1 MKISDIRELS
11 LEDLKGKLEE
21 EQANYQKLKMSHK
34 VSHLEDPLAIR
45 KSRRTVARLLTVLNQ
60 KLTQQ

>member
-1 MKISDIRELS
+1 MKISDIKALS

-21 EQANYQKLKMSHK
+21 AQADYQKLKMSHK

-45 KSRRTVARLLTVLNQ
+45 KSRRDIARLLTVLNQ

>member
-1 MKISDIRELS
+1 MKVSDIRELS

-34 VSHLEDPLAIR
+34 VSNLEDPLVIR
-45 KSRRTVARLLTVLNQ
+45 KSRKTVARLLTVLNQ